1 MGALMLALCN
11 LLLPSMDTFL
21 QHWISDELL
30 TFERSTLE
38 RLNVNPEHIDFLTQT
53 GLPKDAAPFLTFENE
68 LQTLNEIYGLD
79 ELRSL
84 TKIVI
89 GRDGAGDPICIEL
102 TNQRI
107 YVYDHEDHFEPRF
120 MNSSVTELFKF
131 LTLFKAFAERL
142 INDKGEDAFIDA
154 NFTDDELLE
163 LISKLRF
170 IDPTAVEP
178 STFWNDEIGTLKEN
192 RDYYQ
197 NENTGDNRR

>member
-1 MGALMLALCN
+1 
-11 LLLPSMDTFL
+11 MDTFL
-21 QHWISDELL
+21 QHWTSDELL

-38 RLNVNPEHIDFLTQT
+38 RLKINPEHIDFLTQT
-53 GLPKDAAPFLTFENE
+53 GFPKDAAPFLTFENE

-79 ELRSL
+79 ESGSL

-89 GRDGAGDPICIEL
+89 GSDGAGDPICIEL

-107 YVYDHEDHFEPRF
+107 YICDHEDDCEPRF
-120 MNSSVTELFKF
+120 MNSSITELFKF
-131 LTLFKAFAERL
+131 ISLFKAFAERL

-170 IDPTAVEP
+170 IDPTAMEP
-178 STFWNDEIGTLKEN
+178 STFWNLEIDTMKAN
-192 RDYYQ
+192 REYYR